1 MGSRHSTGIA
11 GVIFT
16 DLVGST
22 DLMARVGQDAF
33 DDLRRQHFTRLNG
46 AAAQNGGRQ
55 VKTLGDGVM
64 VVFHSASEAVACAV
78 AMQQTVELQARRCGV
93 PLAIRVGVAVGEVTF
108 EDDDVF
114 GVPVV
119 QAARLVAVAA
129 GGQILVTQA
138 VRLMADGSWARSFIE
153 VGLRSLKGL
162 ADEVLAFELAW
173 EPSAGSS
180 VPLPA
185 LLTDV
190 GPIFVGRTTEFQLLR
205 RAWDETKGQGLP
217 VVLVAGEPGVGK
229 TRLAAELAGQVH
241 GEGAMVLAGRCDED
255 LAVPFQLFVE
265 PLRHFA
271 DHTPDDQLPA
281 LLGRFGGE
289 LVRLAPEL
297 AERVP
302 GLPQPIASDPETERY
317 RVFDA
322 VAAWLAEISRRH
334 PLLLVFDDLHWA
346 AKPNLLLLRHILRAA
361 MPGRMLVVGTYRDT
375 DLSYGHPLVELM
387 ADLRRGATMS
397 QVVLGGLSPEG
408 VIAYLEELVGRSL
421 EENELAVAQAI
432 HSHTQGNPFF
442 VREVLR
448 HLADT
453 GAVAQREGR
462 WYARLPVE
470 ELGIPQGVREVV
482 RRRLTRLSETCNH
495 VLQVATVMGLEFEP
509 TVLGAAADLDEEHVV
524 TALEES
530 IAGRLVAESSTR
542 GLRYRF
548 THSLVRDT
556 IYGELSTARR
566 AMLHR
571 RVAQAVASVYAGR
584 LDDQLPALAHH
595 YANATVPLG
604 AGKEAVAFACEAG
617 ERALVQLAH
626 HDAVRFYEQA
636 LEFLEVQEGEPDV
649 GQRLEIL
656 IRLGE
661 AQRRAGDRDHRET
674 LIAACR
680 LAHDHGDAEA
690 MATAALA
697 NSRGMFAVIGAVDDE
712 RTAMLAAAIEA
723 QGDRETT
730 VRARLTANLATEVV
744 YAEDQT
750 RRYRLSAEAL
760 AMARRLGEP
769 GTLAH
774 TLLARVVAI
783 WGPGTVHERL
793 EATEELLALATQL
806 DDAVLVCSG
815 CWHRFV
821 AAMEAGEVAI
831 ADRCLDRAER
841 LADDLGQPTMRWL
854 TLILRANRLLS
865 VGLIRESEQVATIGF
880 ELGQSAGHPDA
891 FLYYGI
897 HLFNTR
903 YETGHLSEIAD
914 NVIRIADANPGVLS
928 IRATL
933 ALLYSETGQPDK
945 ARAAL
950 DSVVDKLAGA
960 PLEAS
965 WPRAVT
971 QAAQTCAQLKDRD
984 RASALLD
991 LLVPYAGQTVCTG
1004 LSWSGSF
1011 DHFIGMLESVMGRL
1025 DAAEKSLIRGESA
1038 HAGVPAPLW
1047 LARSRLERAKVLLA
1061 RQAPQCTEQAG
1072 GLLNDVLDTAR
1083 QYGLGAVERSAAELL
1098 RTISSP
1104 A

>member
-1 MGSRHSTGIA
+1 MSGRHASGIA
-11 GVIFT
+11 SVLFT
-16 DLVGST
+16 DIVGST
-22 DLMARVGQDAF
+22 DLTARVGQDAF

-46 AAAQNGGRQ
+46 AAAQNAGRQ

-64 VVFHSASEAVACAV
+64 VVFQSASEAVACAV
-78 AMQQTVELQARRCGV
+78 AMQQTVELQARRSGV
-93 PLAIRVGVAVGEVTF
+93 PLVIRVGVAVGEVTF

-114 GVPVV
+114 GMPVV
-119 QAARLVAVAA
+119 QAARLVAVAK

-138 VRLMADGSWARSFIE
+138 VRLMADSSWASSFAE
-153 VGLRSLKGL
+153 VGLLKLKGL
-162 ADEVLAFELAW
+162 ADEVLAFQLRW
-173 EPSAGSS
+173 DPTVGSS

-190 GPIFVGRTTEFQLLR
+190 GPIFVGRSTEYQLLR
-205 RAWDETKGQGLP
+205 RAWDETQGQGLP

-229 TRLAAELAGQVH
+229 TRLAAEIAGQVH

-265 PLRHFA
+265 PLRHFV
-271 DHTPDDQLPA
+271 DHTPDDELPA
-281 LLGRFGGE
+281 LLGRYGGE
-289 LVRLAPEL
+289 LVRLVPEL
-297 AERVP
+297 AGRVP

-322 VAAWLAEISRRH
+322 VAAWLAEISSRY
-334 PLLLVFDDLHWA
+334 PLLLVFDDLQWA
-346 AKPNLLLLRHILRAA
+346 AKPNLLLLRHILRSAL
-361 MPGRMLVVGTYRDT
+361 PGRFLVVGTYRDT

-397 QVVLGGLSPEG
+397 QVVLGGLSREG
-408 VIAYLEELVGRSL
+408 VIAYLEEFVGRRLDES
-421 EENELAVAQAI
+421 EVAVAQSI
-432 HSHTQGNPFF
+432 HDHTQGNPFF

-453 GAVAQREGR
+453 GAVAQQDGS

-482 RRRLTRLSETCNH
+482 RRRLTRLSETCNR

-509 TVLGAAADLDEEHVV
+509 TVLGAAADLDEESVI

-530 IAGRLVAESSTR
+530 IAGRLATESPTR
-542 GLRYRF
+542 NLRYRF

-556 IYGELSTARR
+556 IFGELSTARR
-566 AMLHR
+566 LMLHR
-571 RVAQAVASVYAGR
+571 RVAEALGSVYAGR

-595 YANATVPLG
+595 YANATAPVG
-604 AGKEAVAFACEAG
+604 ASKEAVAFARQAG
-617 ERALVQLAH
+617 QRALVMLAH
-626 HDAVRFYEQA
+626 HDAVRFYRQA
-636 LEFLEVQEGEPDV
+636 LDFLELQEGECGV
-649 GQRLEIL
+649 EERLQTSID
-656 IRLGE
+656 LGE
-661 AQRRAGDRDHRET
+661 AQRRAGDGAYRET

-680 LAHDHGDAEA
+680 LARDHGDAEA
-690 MATAALA
+690 LATAALA
-697 NSRGMFAVIGAVDDE
+697 NSRGMFSVIGAVDDE
-712 RTAMLAAAIEA
+712 RTAMLDAAIEA
-723 QGDRETT
+723 QGETEST

-760 AMARRLGEP
+760 AMARRLDEP
-769 GTLAH
+769 RTLAH

-793 EATEELLALATQL
+793 AATEELLALATQL
-806 DDAVLVCSG
+806 DDAVLVCEG

-821 AAMEAGEVAI
+821 AAMEAGDVAV

-854 TLILRANRLLS
+854 TMILRANRLLS
-865 VGLIRESEQVATIGF
+865 VGLIRESEQVAGRGY
-880 ELGQSAGHPDA
+880 ELGRSAGHPDA

-897 HLFNTR
+897 HLFNVR
-903 YETGHLSEIAD
+903 YESGHLSEIAD
-914 NVIRIADANPGVLS
+914 DVIRIAEANPGVLS

-933 ALLYSETGQPDK
+933 ALLYSETGQLDK

-950 DSVVDKLAGA
+950 ATVVDKLAGA

-971 QAAQTCAQLKDRD
+971 QAAQTCARLNDRD

-991 LLVPYAGQTVCTG
+991 LLMPYAGQTVCTG

-1011 DHFIGMLESVMGRL
+1011 DHFIGMLQLVLGRL
-1025 DAAEKSLIRGESA
+1025 DAADESLRRGESA
-1038 HAGVPAPLW
+1038 HAQVPAPLW
-1047 LARSRLERAKVLLA
+1047 LARSRLERARVLLA
-1061 RQAPQCTEQAG
+1061 RHAPHCTEQAG
-1072 GLLNDVLDTAR
+1072 DLLNDVLDTAR
-1083 QYGLGAVERSAAELL
+1083 QYGLGAVERSATELL
-1098 RTISSP
+1098 RTISTP